1 MEPWV
6 VGTIVSA
13 YTTVFGGVVVA
24 LINRS
29 GKKVNGKGGAYN
41 GEERRVIDAA
51 LDKHTLNCPNV
62 AKLETAMKEGFEHL
76 GALLETHRNQ
86 AHPS

>member
-1 MEPWV
+1 MEPWL

-29 GKKVNGKGGAYN
+29 SKKGNGKGGAYN
-41 GEERRVIDAA
+41 GEERRASNGYCTQGRFD
-51 LDKHTLNCPNV
+51 
-62 AKLETAMKEGFEHL
+62 EGMKELRGDIAGLRNEL
-76 GALLETHRNQ
+76 GQHMQ
-86 AHPS
+86 YHMK